1 MSTSGHEL
9 FFAVRPRLIGHYF
22 AQFCLIIAGLNLVT
36 LAVALASATWQVS
49 LSHLLIIV
57 ALVSVWLML
66 RRVKV
71 DADIQMNEAMVL
83 VALVF
88 LSVAFIMTVPLLV
101 AGIPFMD
108 ALFETTS
115 AITATGLST
124 LPSLDGQPLI
134 FSFSRAWM
142 QWYGGL
148 GIVVF
153 SLALVIRPGRSA
165 LRLASLDEP
174 EDWVGGTRLHA
185 RRVLEIYC
193 LLTLAGIILW
203 LLFGG
208 SLRNAVLYILPA
220 IATGGFT
227 PTAGSLADLPYA
239 RLAWLTTFF
248 TIVGTLPLMLYHQAW
263 RNGLRSLLE
272 NLEVRLLFILILSF
286 TALMCLA
293 LWANGYAWSEALQ
306 HAALMVVSAQ
316 TTAGFS
322 SLETG
327 SLDNVSKLLLIFA
340 MGIGGGVGSTAGG
353 IKLLRLLVLISL
365 LRHLVHTLCVPANT
379 VIEQKL
385 GKRVIDPS
393 EARNALMIILLF
405 VGVILLSWLAF
416 VAYGYA
422 PLDALFEVVSATATA
437 GLSTGIATQALP
449 AVLKSVLCVDMFL
462 GRLECVA
469 WLIFFY
475 HRTWIGRKRG
485 V

>member
-124 LPSLDGQPLI
+124 LPGLDGQPLI

-227 PTAGSLADLPYA
+227 PTAGSLSS
-239 RLAWLTTFF
+239 RL
-248 TIVGTLPLMLYHQAW
+248 
-263 RNGLRSLLE
+263 
-272 NLEVRLLFILILSF
+272 
-286 TALMCLA
+286 
-293 LWANGYAWSEALQ
+293 
-306 HAALMVVSAQ
+306 
-316 TTAGFS
+316 
-322 SLETG
+322 
-327 SLDNVSKLLLIFA
+327 
-340 MGIGGGVGSTAGG
+340 
-353 IKLLRLLVLISL
+353 
-365 LRHLVHTLCVPANT
+365 
-379 VIEQKL
+379 
-385 GKRVIDPS
+385 
-393 EARNALMIILLF
+393 
-405 VGVILLSWLAF
+405 
-416 VAYGYA
+416 
-422 PLDALFEVVSATATA
+422 
-437 GLSTGIATQALP
+437 
-449 AVLKSVLCVDMFL
+449 
-462 GRLECVA
+462 
-469 WLIFFY
+469 
-475 HRTWIGRKRG
+475 
-485 V
+485 